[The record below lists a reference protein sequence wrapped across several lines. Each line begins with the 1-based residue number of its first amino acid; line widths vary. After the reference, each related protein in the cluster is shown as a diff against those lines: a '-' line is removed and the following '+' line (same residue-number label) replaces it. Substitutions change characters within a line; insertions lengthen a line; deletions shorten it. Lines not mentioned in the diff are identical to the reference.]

1 MKAWVYTA
9 EGKQGMQGRSI
20 RIDSWEP
27 SRSEQKREGWL
38 RSTFDHRNQPNLSLN
53 MPGASLSHQVWRQAA
68 NGERRGR
75 PKPFAESP
83 NRVLLWFPRQNRRW
97 QRPQWFRSQRILRL
111 CVGPFGPL
119 DQMRRL
125 CITGFTFHGRHWCKR
140 TLIKSGW
147 GVPRCQSATVW
158 VWMRLL
164 RRFWSG
170 ICVQCSVG
178 FADFLCPSAS
188 WKLASQDLA
197 EELMSVTFAK
207 PLKPRTAPMGIVVTI
222 PPLDPTRKRKI
233 RFD

>member
-1 MKAWVYTA
+1 MESCKL
-9 EGKQGMQGRSI
+9 
-20 RIDSWEP
+20 
-27 SRSEQKREGWL
+27 SRSEQKRQKREGWV
-38 RSTFDHRNQPNLSLN
+38 RSTFDHRNQLSFSLT

-68 NGERRGR
+68 NGERRRR

-83 NRVLLWFPRQNRRW
+83 NGVLLWFPRQNRRW

-158 VWMRLL
+158 VWTEKTETVLDFVSSVAL
-164 RRFWSG
+164 VLQTFCFPPHPGSSG
-170 ICVQCSVG
+170 IAGSCRRAHVC
-178 FADFLCPSAS
+178 DFCEALEAKDCTDGHSANNTS
-188 WKLASQDLA
+188 TGS
-197 EELMSVTFAK
+197 
-207 PLKPRTAPMGIVVTI
+207 
-222 PPLDPTRKRKI
+222 
-233 RFD
+233 